1 MLFVQFDD
9 RDDVLFLFKHVK
21 KKRSQGVMQP
31 TDRNWRILGHRLLQ
45 KKKKKKSSL
54 QSGTQHYCKQS
65 TSGLLFKLKHKPSQP
80 FLREKETDV
89 VCFVVTGPGSV

>member
-1 MLFVQFDD
+1 MLFVRFDD
-9 RDDVLFLFKHVK
+9 RDDVLFLFKQEK
-21 KKRSQGVMQP
+21 IAGSYATYRQELEDSGTQ
-31 TDRNWRILGHRLLQ
+31 TTA

>member
-1 MLFVQFDD
+1 MLFVLFDD

-45 KKKKKKSSL
+45 KKKVYSLELNITASKVLLVCYSSL
-54 QSGTQHYCKQS
+54 NTNPVNH
-65 TSGLLFKLKHKPSQP
+65 F
-80 FLREKETDV
+80 
-89 VCFVVTGPGSV
+89 

>member
-1 MLFVQFDD
+1 MLFVLFDD

-45 KKKKKKSSL
+45 KKKKVLYSLELNITASKVLLVCYSSL
-54 QSGTQHYCKQS
+54 NTNPVNH
-65 TSGLLFKLKHKPSQP
+65 F
-80 FLREKETDV
+80 
-89 VCFVVTGPGSV
+89 

>member
-1 MLFVQFDD
+1 MLFVLFDD

-45 KKKKKKSSL
+45 KKKKKVLYSLELNITASKVLLVCYSSL
-54 QSGTQHYCKQS
+54 NTNPVNH
-65 TSGLLFKLKHKPSQP
+65 F
-80 FLREKETDV
+80 
-89 VCFVVTGPGSV
+89 

>member
-1 MLFVQFDD
+1 MLFVLFDD

-45 KKKKKKSSL
+45 IKKVLYSLELNITASKVLLVCYSSL
-54 QSGTQHYCKQS
+54 NI
-65 TSGLLFKLKHKPSQP
+65 KPVNH
-80 FLREKETDV
+80 F
-89 VCFVVTGPGSV
+89 

>member
-1 MLFVQFDD
+1 MLFVLFDD

-45 KKKKKKSSL
+45 KKKKKEKFFTVWNSTLL
-54 QSGTQHYCKQS
+54 QAKY
-65 TSGLLFKLKHKPSQP
+65 FW
-80 FLREKETDV
+80 
-89 VCFVVTGPGSV
+89 FVIQA

>member
-1 MLFVQFDD
+1 MLFVLFDD

-45 KKKKKKSSL
+45 QKKKKKVLYSLELNITASKVLLVCYSSL
-54 QSGTQHYCKQS
+54 NTNPVNH
-65 TSGLLFKLKHKPSQP
+65 F
-80 FLREKETDV
+80 
-89 VCFVVTGPGSV
+89 

>member
-1 MLFVQFDD
+1 MLFVLFDD

-45 KKKKKKSSL
+45 KKKKKKVLYSLELNITVSKVLLVCYSSL
-54 QSGTQHYCKQS
+54 NTNPVNH
-65 TSGLLFKLKHKPSQP
+65 F
-80 FLREKETDV
+80 
-89 VCFVVTGPGSV
+89 

>member
-1 MLFVQFDD
+1 MLFVLFDD

-45 KKKKKKSSL
+45 KKKKKKKVLYSLELNITASKVLLVCYSSL
-54 QSGTQHYCKQS
+54 NTNPVNH
-65 TSGLLFKLKHKPSQP
+65 F
-80 FLREKETDV
+80 
-89 VCFVVTGPGSV
+89 

>member
-1 MLFVQFDD
+1 MLFVLFDD

-45 KKKKKKSSL
+45 KKKKKKVLYSLELNITASKVLLVCYSSL
-54 QSGTQHYCKQS
+54 NTNPVNH
-65 TSGLLFKLKHKPSQP
+65 F
-80 FLREKETDV
+80 
-89 VCFVVTGPGSV
+89 

>member
-1 MLFVQFDD
+1 MLFVLFDD

-31 TDRNWRILGHRLLQ
+31 TDRNSGTQ
-45 KKKKKKSSL
+45 TTAKKKKKKSSL

>member
-1 MLFVQFDD
+1 MLFVLFDD

-45 KKKKKKSSL
+45 KKKKFFTVWNSTLL
-54 QSGTQHYCKQS
+54 QAKY
-65 TSGLLFKLKHKPSQP
+65 FW
-80 FLREKETDV
+80 
-89 VCFVVTGPGSV
+89 FVIQA

>member
-1 MLFVQFDD
+1 MLFVLFDD

-45 KKKKKKSSL
+45 KKKKKKVLYSLELNITASKVLLVCYSSL
-54 QSGTQHYCKQS
+54 NTN
-65 TSGLLFKLKHKPSQP
+65 
-80 FLREKETDV
+80 
-89 VCFVVTGPGSV
+89 SVNHF